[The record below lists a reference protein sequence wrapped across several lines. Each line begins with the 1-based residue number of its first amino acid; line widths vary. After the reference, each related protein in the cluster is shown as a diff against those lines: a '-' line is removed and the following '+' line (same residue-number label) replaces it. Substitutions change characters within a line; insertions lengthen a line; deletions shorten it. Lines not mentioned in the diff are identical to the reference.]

1 MFSWLAAGRVVQDCH
16 IGRFIMT
23 IRRFASAFVIGAFLL
38 PAGVVAQ
45 IRGEARMSGKI
56 VDDKGQP
63 LADVSVVGTKT
74 GESETVTTRSN
85 KKGDWSLNRLAAGEW
100 VVEFSKDGYEPTKG
114 TVKLGEQSNVQKVDV
129 TLAPKAAD
137 PNAEIQAELKR
148 GEAMMKAS
156 QFVDARKVYEDLLAK
171 YPSVIQLNRFIAAT
185 YAGEKNYAKATEHL
199 RLILEKE
206 PENLETKILLADLL
220 IEGGNNEEGLTLL
233 RSVDLTQVKDPYPF
247 INGAITLIRDSK
259 PDEAITLLNS
269 LLAQFPNQAE
279 IYYYRGRAYIAAKK
293 LPEGKADLEKFVAAA
308 APDAR
313 ELGDA
318 KKILEQLKDIK

>member
-1 MFSWLAAGRVVQDCH
+1 MSIQKSVSLFVALAV
-16 IGRFIMT
+16 
-23 IRRFASAFVIGAFLL
+23 LL
-38 PAGVVAQ
+38 PAGALAQ
-45 IRGEARMSGKI
+45 VRGEARMSGKV
-56 VDDKGQP
+56 VDTSGQP
-63 LADVSVVGTKT
+63 LADVAVTATKA
-74 GESETVTTRSN
+74 GESEPVTTTSN
-85 KKGDWSLNRLAAGEW
+85 KKGEWSLNRLAAGDW
-100 VVEFSKDGYEPTKG
+100 VVEFAKDGYEPTKG
-114 TVKLGEQSNVQKVDV
+114 NVKVGEQSNIQKVDV

-137 PNAEIQAELKR
+137 PNAEIKSELKR

-156 QFVDARKVYEDLLAK
+156 QFVEARKVYEDLLAK
-171 YPSVIQLNRFIAAT
+171 FPSVIQLNRFIAAT

-220 IEGGNNEEGLTLL
+220 IEGGSTEEGLTLL

-247 INGAITLIRDSK
+247 INGAITLIRESK
-259 PDEAITLLNS
+259 PEEAITILNS

-293 LPEGKADLEKFVAAA
+293 LPEAKADLEKFVAAA
-308 APDAR
+308 PPDAR